1 MAGKAL
7 FLDVSVRVFLEETG
21 MRVSELCG
29 EELSSVWM
37 GTIQCSFVVSRGPD
51 TIKGRGKVNSLS
63 LS

>member
-29 EELSSVWM
+29 EELWV
-37 GTIQCSFVVSRGPD
+37 GTIQCSFVISRGPD